1 MEAGIFDS
9 ENYSW
14 LKNPV
19 SIQFGTTVTSINNSV
34 FSDCTSLAS
43 VSMPNVTTVG
53 GGAFN
58 NISPSVEFKNQTT
71 SKISGWFES
80 YVFGD
85 YWGPVTVTCSNGSVH
100 AEFDYSEY
108 TWAIEITPAQQ

>member
-71 SKISGWFES
+71 SKISEWFGNW
-80 YVFGD
+80 VFGD
-85 YWGPVTVTCSNGSVH
+85 SWGPITVTCSDGSVY
-100 AEFDYSEY
+100 AEWDYNED
-108 TWAIEITPAQQ
+108 TWTITITS